1 MVQQRLPLVSK
12 VSCERTRILNEYLG
26 SYLNI
31 DGNLLCTSVLE
42 NYHGSAKVTI
52 SVDGFMRANKNF
64 E

>member
-52 SVDGFMRANKNF
+52 SVEGVHASEQEF
-64 E
+64 